1 MTTQDAVDFFG
12 SVTNVASVLGL
23 TRGAVYKWGE
33 YPPNE
38 TQYKLMVLSG
48 GSLAVTNDTTIKE
61 NKND

>member
-12 SVTNVASVLGL
+12 SVTSVASVLGL

-38 TQYKLMVLSG
+38 TQYKLMVLSCG
-48 GSLAVTNDTTIKE
+48 RLAVTNDNTTKDK
-61 NKND
+61 KND